1 MTITYCE
8 KCGGYAPKG
17 FALCPPCMRK
27 AGADENEVRAAAEI
41 LDIVNIINIGNTEA
55 SQRAAI
61 ESIIKTK
68 NRLERK
74 TVETKENAQAQPP
87 QKNASAH
94 PAPRAQSSTTKR

>member
-1 MTITYCE
+1 
-8 KCGGYAPKG
+8 
-17 FALCPPCMRK
+17 MRK

-41 LDIVNIINIGNTEA
+41 LDIVNIINIGDVEA
-55 SQRAAI
+55 SQRTAI
-61 ESIIKTK
+61 ESILKIK

-94 PAPRAQSSTTKR
+94 PAPRAQSFTTKR